1 MVNNPTGV
9 GLHEAK
15 LLFGADSL
23 RKGTVISVGTGKP
36 LNKHSDYNLL
46 SKGLAKDTTGTSWKD
61 KFNKILDSATDTE
74 GTYATNLYNRYL
86 CDLLRADCHNADIKF
101 VI

>member
-15 LLFGADSL
+15 LLFGPDAV
-23 RKGTVISVGTGKP
+23 KNGTIVSVGTGQA
-36 LNKHSDYNLL
+36 LNKHLDYQLL
-46 SKGLAKDTTGTSWKD
+46 SKGLAKDTSGTSWKD

-74 GTYATNLYNRYL
+74 GR
-86 CDLLRADCHNADIKF
+86 
-101 VI
+101 

>member
-15 LLFGADSL
+15 LLFGANSVK
-23 RKGTVISVGTGKP
+23 KGTVISVGTGRA
-36 LNKHSDYNLL
+36 LNKHSDYQLM
-46 SKGLAKDTTGTSWKD
+46 SKGLNKEASSTSWKD

-74 GTYATNLYNRYL
+74 GWFLL
-86 CDLLRADCHNADIKF
+86 DLIFFSLF
-101 VI
+101 SLSL

>member
-15 LLFGADSL
+15 LLFGADTI
-23 RKGTVISVGTGKP
+23 KNGTVISVGTGKA
-36 LNKHSDYNLL
+36 LNKHLDYQLL
-46 SKGLAKDTTGTSWKD
+46 SKGLGKESSGTSWKD

-74 GTYATNLYNRYL
+74 GIFINLVDKYFLFGCLIIYM
-86 CDLLRADCHNADIKF
+86 
-101 VI
+101 